1 MNIGIKK
8 TDTHE
13 EVTVKALSDSGTTG
27 VFIDKR
33 LATKQGF
40 KLQKLKRSLVA
51 KNMDRTYNSR
61 EAITH

>member
-13 EVTVKALSDSGTTG
+13 EVTVKALLDSGTTG

>member
-13 EVTVKALSDSGTTG
+13 EVTVKALLDSGTTG

-40 KLQKLKRSLVA
+40 KLQKLKRLLVA

>member
-1 MNIGIKK
+1 LNIGIKK

-13 EVTVKALSDSGTTG
+13 EVTVKALLDSGTTG

-40 KLQKLKRSLVA
+40 KLQKLKRLLVA

>member
-13 EVTVKALSDSGTTG
+13 GVTVKALLDSGTTG
-27 VFIDKR
+27 VFMDKR
-33 LATKQGF
+33 LAAEQGF

-51 KNMDRTYNSR
+51 KNMDGTYNSR
-61 EAITH
+61 KAITH